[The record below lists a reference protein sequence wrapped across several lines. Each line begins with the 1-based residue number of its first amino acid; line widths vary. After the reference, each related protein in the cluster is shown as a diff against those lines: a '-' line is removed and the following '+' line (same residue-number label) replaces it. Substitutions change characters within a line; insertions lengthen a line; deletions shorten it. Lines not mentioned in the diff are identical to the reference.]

1 MSKFT
6 KLEKLNKYGAA
17 ISFLAMEI
25 FALIA
30 FSFGSSFVLYGS
42 LSLALAV
49 LLVLFNIKE
58 INSKGLS
65 SIGLF
70 LIPLFLFTLLTAI
83 GLYSRAHYLLGD
95 FSLADLIFIPLG
107 LLPIAF
113 CGYLL
118 SIDKT
123 FKLSTFLIVI
133 YSALGILSII
143 NLIVNLV
150 NFGAFYTIIYS
161 DYYMY
166 YGGQISSVAVGEFAY
181 VLEGLKFIEVKISHY
196 ALYPSLLL
204 TSSIA
209 LFFISPKKNLKL
221 FIIYAAF
228 SFVGVLALVLVPTLL
243 SAFTAFIVLAIDL
256 VIFLIKRFN
265 LKFKAFKIAIIAG
278 LSLMAIV
285 VLVMI
290 VNNTAT
296 PNFVTNLIK
305 NSSLLNRIFNG
316 NRIVSKFNPLVYDLF
331 STRFLGFY
339 DYPNPSGYGTTLT
352 SLSGS
357 LLFDSFMTSGVIG
370 LVALIVVIVMGY
382 KSFAKYF
389 RNPNLN
395 EEFYVKT
402 ALLAFTLFFFTYSLL
417 FNEGEYGIFYD
428 IHKPIYMSGP
438 FMICLFIFG
447 YIFSKVDL
455 FAEESAPVEVNSNE
469 Q

>member
-1 MSKFT
+1 MPKFD
-6 KLEKLNKYGAA
+6 KLAKLNKYGAA

-30 FSFGSSFVLYGS
+30 FSFGSSYVLYGA

-58 INSKGLS
+58 INSRGLS

-70 LIPLFLFTLLTAI
+70 LIPLFLFALLTCI
-83 GLYSRAHYLLGD
+83 GLYSRSHYLLGD

-113 CGYLL
+113 SGYLL

-123 FKLSTFLIVI
+123 FKLSTFLLVI
-133 YSALGILSII
+133 YSALGILSLI

-166 YGGQISSVAVGEFAY
+166 YGGQISSVPVGEFAY

-209 LFFISPKKNLKL
+209 LFFISPKEKTKL
-221 FIIYAAF
+221 FIVYALF
-228 SFVGVLALVLVPTLL
+228 SFVGVLSLVLVPTLL
-243 SAFTAFIVLAIDL
+243 SAFSAFVILVIDL
-256 VIFLIKRFN
+256 LIFLVKHFQ
-265 LKFKAFKIAIIAG
+265 LKFKPFKIAIIVILVITA
-278 LSLMAIV
+278 LT

-290 VNNTAT
+290 LNNTASS
-296 PNFVTNLIK
+296 NFVSNLIK

-316 NRIVSKFNPLVYDLF
+316 NRIVSKFNPLVYDIF
-331 STRFLGFY
+331 SSRFLGFY
-339 DYPNPSGYGTTLT
+339 DNPNSSGFGTYLV

-370 LVALIVVIVMGY
+370 LVALVIVFYFGFKAFY
-382 KSFAKYF
+382 KYF
-389 RNPNLN
+389 TYKQID
-395 EEFYVKT
+395 EEFYIKA
-402 ALLAFTLFFFTYSLL
+402 ALLGFTLFFVIYSMA
-417 FNEGEYGIFYD
+417 FNEGEYAIFYKNVT
-428 IHKPIYMSGP
+428 KPIYMTGP

-447 YIFSKVDL
+447 YVFSKVDL
-455 FAEESAPVEVNSNE
+455 LSEEKEEASVNE